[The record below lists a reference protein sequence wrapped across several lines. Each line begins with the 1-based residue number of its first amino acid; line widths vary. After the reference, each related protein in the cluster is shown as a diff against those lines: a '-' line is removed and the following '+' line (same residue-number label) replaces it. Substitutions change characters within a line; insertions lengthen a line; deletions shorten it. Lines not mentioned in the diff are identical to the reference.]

1 MVFFVHIEYIIAT
14 MDNLYTC
21 HVFYYCNVIIICVF
35 GLSMIIIC
43 VFGLSILP
51 LFMCLCGVFFIGE
64 RTVLTVWYFFFIRNT
79 IKPVYK
85 GHSRGPEDVAFMISC
100 PLYTGSNYMHYSL
113 MGKMRLTFTNRDL
126 LYLEVPMIILVLKL
140 HFNYL
145 EGTINFTILRK
156 QNQIELFNGTN
167 INRQS
172 I

>member
-1 MVFFVHIEYIIAT
+1 
-14 MDNLYTC
+14 
-21 HVFYYCNVIIICVF
+21 
-35 GLSMIIIC
+35 
-43 VFGLSILP
+43 
-51 LFMCLCGVFFIGE
+51 
-64 RTVLTVWYFFFIRNT
+64 
-79 IKPVYK
+79 
-85 GHSRGPEDVAFMISC
+85 
-100 PLYTGSNYMHYSL
+100 
-113 MGKMRLTFTNRDL
+113 MGKMKLTFTNRDL

>member
-1 MVFFVHIEYIIAT
+1 MCVRAIDDNYMCVRAIDFASVYVFMRGF
-14 MDNLYTC
+14 
-21 HVFYYCNVIIICVF
+21 FYWRKNC
-35 GLSMIIIC
+35 SD
-43 VFGLSILP
+43 
-51 LFMCLCGVFFIGE
+51 GV
-64 RTVLTVWYFFFIRNT
+64 FFFIRNT

-85 GHSRGPEDVAFMISC
+85 SYWRGPEDVAFMISC

>member
-21 HVFYYCNVIIICVF
+21 HVFCYCNVIIICVF

-51 LFMCLCGVFFIGE
+51 LFMCLCGFFFIGE
-64 RTVLTVWYFFFIRNT
+64 RTVLTVYFFFIRNT

-85 GHSRGPEDVAFMISC
+85 SYWRGPEDVAFMISC

>member
-1 MVFFVHIEYIIAT
+1 MCVRAIDFASVYVFMRGF
-14 MDNLYTC
+14 
-21 HVFYYCNVIIICVF
+21 FYWRKNC
-35 GLSMIIIC
+35 SD
-43 VFGLSILP
+43 
-51 LFMCLCGVFFIGE
+51 GV
-64 RTVLTVWYFFFIRNT
+64 VFFFIRNT

-113 MGKMRLTFTNRDL
+113 MGKMRLTFTNSDL

>member
-1 MVFFVHIEYIIAT
+1 MGT
-14 MDNLYTC
+14 
-21 HVFYYCNVIIICVF
+21 
-35 GLSMIIIC
+35 
-43 VFGLSILP
+43 
-51 LFMCLCGVFFIGE
+51 
-64 RTVLTVWYFFFIRNT
+64 
-79 IKPVYK
+79 
-85 GHSRGPEDVAFMISC
+85 EDVAFMISC

-113 MGKMRLTFTNRDL
+113 MGKMRLTFTNSDL
-126 LYLEVPMIILVLKL
+126 LYLEVPMVILVLKL